1 MHFNIIIKLTAALIV
16 SALLYSCYSY
26 PTDDEMK
33 VLAVTKALYPEFEI
47 DLYCE
52 FYIRVRA
59 RHNIDHDPYD
69 QLIAIYE
76 AIIFDINKNR
86 RKTSFVYL
94 NYYDKSGSFQY
105 QISFHPREGKYKK
118 GRRDYY

>member
-1 MHFNIIIKLTAALIV
+1 MIKLTAALMVLTI
-16 SALLYSCYSY
+16 LCSCCSN

-33 VLAVTKALYPEFEI
+33 ALTVTKALYPEFDI

-59 RHNIDHDPYD
+59 RHSIDHDPYD
-69 QLIAIYE
+69 QLIGIYE
-76 AIIFDINKNR
+76 TIIFDINKNR

-94 NYYDKSGSFQY
+94 NYCDKSGSFQY
-105 QISFHPREGKYKK
+105 QIAFHPREGKYKK
-118 GRRDYY
+118 GRSDYY